1 MKKSHIALIVLIAVA
16 IGAMVTAINDSST
29 YADFDEAFDNP
40 GDEFHVVGV
49 LNKDKSTIYEPEIDP
64 DKFMFYMLDVNNEE
78 RKIVLHRS
86 KPQDFDRSE
95 QIVLIGKAD
104 GEEFHATDILLKC
117 PSKYT
122 EGEIEQKAEAI

>member
-1 MKKSHIALIVLIAVA
+1 MTSQVHAGTKNAFSEIFRNNDKATSIENNVKDESDEEDLLQYGLLINQLKTHEI
-16 IGAMVTAINDSST
+16 
-29 YADFDEAFDNP
+29 
-40 GDEFHVVGV
+40 
-49 LNKDKSTIYEPEIDP
+49 EIDP

-95 QIVLIGKAD
+95 QIVLIGKAY